1 VKYSLF
7 HNIDKRRDDDNVWGE
22 YRPGHRL
29 TPYYAGEIDAVEPT
43 SDLGEPRTVL
53 ERTAEKLFDRHN
65 RDNRPCGRLA
75 PSLSIGDVVVFHVDP
90 DRAFAMA
97 VALTGFAEVDVDT
110 LVTLPEPYLEWLETE
125 RKERD
130 ALRH

>member
-1 VKYSLF
+1 MRYSLF
-7 HNIDKRRDDDNVWGE
+7 HNIDKRDADNIWGE

-29 TPYYAGEIDAVEPT
+29 TPYYSGDVEVGFA
-43 SDLGEPRTVL
+43 S
-53 ERTAEKLFDRHN
+53 AEAFHDFAEHLFARHN

-97 VALTGFAEVDVDT
+97 VAEAGFVEVDT
-110 LVTLPEPYLEWLETE
+110 ETMVTLPESYLEWLETE
-125 RKERD
+125 RKER
-130 ALRH
+130 ARG